1 MKTITI
7 DEYIKILGLNEN
19 FLKLSKEDEQKQ
31 ALAVAWK
38 KFVLK
43 NHPDVN
49 KNSNAE
55 KLFKEGYEAR
65 EKILEYI
72 ENRSFQGQNENNS
85 NSNDDEF
92 DEAIKEFFREFDV
105 QQKRKEEAQRE
116 KEKKIIIKILGILA
130 IIAIVAISILGL
142 PLTLLIVANFLVGK
156 LKFS

>member
-19 FLKLSKEDEQKQ
+19 FLKMSEDEQKQ

-43 NHPDVN
+43 NHPDVS
-49 KNSNAE
+49 KNSE
-55 KLFKEGYEAR
+55 CEEVFKQGNEAR

-85 NSNDDEF
+85 NQSNYDDF
-92 DEAIKEFFREFDV
+92 DEAIKEFFKEFDEE
-105 QQKRKEEAQRE
+105 QKRKEEQQKQKE
-116 KEKKIIIKILGILA
+116 KEIIFKILGILA

-142 PLTLLIVANFLVGK
+142 PLTLLLLANFLVGK

>member
-1 MKTITI
+1 MKTISI

-19 FLKLSKEDEQKQ
+19 FLKLSKDMQLK
-31 ALAVAWK
+31 AVARAWK
-38 KFVLK
+38 HFVLT

-72 ENRSFQGQNENNS
+72 ENGSFQGQNKNNS

-92 DEAIKEFFREFDV
+92 DEAIKEFFREFDE
-105 QQKRKEEAQRE
+105 QQKRKEEAEKQKE
-116 KEKKIIIKILGILA
+116 KEILFKILGILG
-130 IIAIVAISILGL
+130 IIAIVTIAILGL
-142 PLTLLIVANFLVGK
+142 PLALLLLANFLVGK
-156 LKFS
+156 LKLS